1 MLSKL
6 NMSKAFNFK
15 IIIFNILGIIVQ
27 LNFCK
32 FTFYIKVLNDTV
44 LQVKTILITVPYI
57 DTF

>member
-1 MLSKL
+1 
-6 NMSKAFNFK
+6 MSKAFNFK
-15 IIIFNILGIIVQ
+15 IIIFNILSIIVQ

-44 LQVKTILITVPYI
+44 FQVKIILITVPYI